1 MVRLP
6 DARTRTMT
14 AERIEYRGTT
24 IIESAPTDEEI
35 RQRLD
40 SPSDGEKMPPQK
52 LPASVRQAYR
62 AAKQASRE
70 RDRATR
76 AYVAALRS
84 GQPVPAAAKP
94 KQRTGRRGAE
104 QRTLFEF

>member
-1 MVRLP
+1 M
-6 DARTRTMT
+6 AI
-14 AERIEYRGTT
+14 ERIEYRGTT
-24 IIESAPTDEEI
+24 IVESAPTDAEI
-35 RQRLD
+35 KQRLN
-40 SPSDGEKMPPQK
+40 SLNEGEKRPPQK

-76 AYVAALRS
+76 AYVATLRG
-84 GQPVPAAAKP
+84 GQPIPAAVHP
-94 KQRTGRRGAE
+94 KQRAEQRGAE

>member
-1 MVRLP
+1 
-6 DARTRTMT
+6 MT
-14 AERIEYRGTT
+14 TERIEYRGTT
-24 IIESAPTDEEI
+24 IVESAPTDEEI

-40 SPSDGEKMPPQK
+40 SSSDGENMPPQK
-52 LPASVRQAYR
+52 LSASVRQAYR

-70 RDRATR
+70 RDKAAR

-84 GQPVPAAAKP
+84 GKPVPAAAKP
-94 KQRTGRRGAE
+94 KQQAGKRGAE

>member
-1 MVRLP
+1 
-6 DARTRTMT
+6 MT
-14 AERIEYRGTT
+14 TERIEYRGTT

-40 SPSDGEKMPPQK
+40 SPGDGEKMPPQK

-70 RDRATR
+70 RDKATR

-84 GQPVPAAAKP
+84 GQPTPAAKP
-94 KQRTGRRGAE
+94 KQQAGKRGAE